1 MKKIETAI
9 KEMNIEDA
17 KILKTIAEFWINS
30 AENISYSK
38 EQAERIDEVLEMI
51 IATTKERIENN
62 ISKPIDTNDLII

>member
-17 KILKTIAEFWINS
+17 KILKTIAEFNITFAEKNS
-30 AENISYSK
+30 RDE

-51 IATTKERIENN
+51 IVTTKERIENN
-62 ISKPIDTNDLII
+62 ISKTMDVNDLII